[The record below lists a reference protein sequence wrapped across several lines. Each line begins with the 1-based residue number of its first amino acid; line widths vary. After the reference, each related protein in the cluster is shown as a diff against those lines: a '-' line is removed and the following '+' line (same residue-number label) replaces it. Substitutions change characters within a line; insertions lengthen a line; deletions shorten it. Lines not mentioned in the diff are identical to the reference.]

1 MKRLMRENNLQISR
15 VSELH
20 LLRNNKRYHKIE
32 LHLASLSRRGNK
44 IWTNKLNKSY
54 HEEGN
59 DMARY
64 FAISS
69 LIVGF
74 ITLLTFFIYQ
84 ETIPLQ
90 HFSMLFIAVI
100 LMGGLGKFIGKM
112 IAAIQLRKMIITI
125 QSQTNNQRLSNTP

>member
-1 MKRLMRENNLQISR
+1 MNRLMRENNLRISR
-15 VSELH
+15 VSELQ
-20 LLRNNKRYHKIE
+20 LLRNNRRYHKIE

-44 IWTNKLNKSY
+44 IWTKKLNKSY
-54 HEEGN
+54 HEEGS

-74 ITLLTFFIYQ
+74 IILLTFFINQ
-84 ETIPLQ
+84 ETIPLR

-100 LMGGLGKFIGKM
+100 FMGGLGKFIGKI
-112 IAAIQLRKMIITI
+112 IAAIQLNNMISTI